1 MSFFQ
6 SSTGLKER
14 CQRMSLKSSIL
25 SWSICTT
32 AMARAQAQYIE
43 LGLKKSRLVWAS
55 KKRASFY
62 FSPGSCFNY
71 SICIFHSFISE
82 EKKRKNFL
90 FQKRCSIHFWIFWSF
105 RWFWVEIKFSFQPDF
120 LERFSS
126 RRHHRY
132 RQHCCRLRFE
142 NPLINPFKS
151 EQQLLGVG
159 LQLWRSRDWTILPSH
174 FAAGLPISPGSI

>member
-82 EKKRKNFL
+82 EQTFYSKKDVP
-90 FQKRCSIHFWIFWSF
+90 SIFGFF
-105 RWFWVEIKFSFQPDF
+105 FAGFPWFWVEIKFSFQPDF

-174 FAAGLPISPGSI
+174 FAAGLLVSPGSI